1 MVMKEVCFCSKG
13 ESVFSVEIFNGNVMI
28 LVFRDSYPPYGF
40 YIMNRVGMEDYVQPL
55 YPEDELAHSGNYLI
69 IRSYPDFLDNRL
81 ARIKASHQGKQ
92 LDKFADVY
100 SIPNIEELDSKS
112 KGRSSVI
119 GLWMHTDDTR
129 ESLIDVMRKQVFL
142 LILPNLYL

>member
-1 MVMKEVCFCSKG
+1 MF
-13 ESVFSVEIFNGNVMI
+13 FVEILTRNPMV
-28 LVFRDSYPPYGF
+28 LVLRDSYPPYGF

-81 ARIKASHQGKQ
+81 ARIKASHQGKP

-100 SIPNIEELDSKS
+100 SIQNIEGLDSKS
-112 KGRSSVI
+112 KGRSSII

-129 ESLIDVMRKQVFL
+129 ESLIDVMRKQVIL
-142 LILPNLYL
+142 LIFAPIHILSSS